1 MLRVLQSVSYLVLMV
16 SLLCGCTGK
25 QEPAQPAGPTYA
37 ELVMIYN
44 AEQEALD
51 RLERKRKEMVE
62 EYEAANLPQVDPSLQ
77 PLTDLL
83 GAAGGLAGDAAATPP
98 SDPNAALDH
107 AVLEAQKAQQVA
119 SQMLQSMSQAAAQQN
134 QPQQQIVYSPEFQQQ
149 LAAVDA
155 EIAAQKQRVDKARE
169 ARDAAE
175 AKKP

>member
-1 MLRVLQSVSYLVLMV
+1 
-16 SLLCGCTGK
+16 
-25 QEPAQPAGPTYA
+25 
-37 ELVMIYN
+37 MIYN
-44 AEQEALD
+44 AEQESLD
-51 RLERKRKEMVE
+51 RLENKRKVMVE
-62 EYEAANLPQVDPSLQ
+62 EYEAAHRPQVDPSVQ

-98 SDPNAALDH
+98 ADPNAALDQ

-149 LAAVDA
+149 LAALDA
-155 EIAAQKQRVDKARE
+155 EIVAQKERVDRARE

-175 AKKP
+175 QKKP